1 MEVRTIYITEFD
13 MKRLRELIAEV
24 KRLDRRS
31 NEYLE
36 SLEAELSR
44 GKLVAPTD
52 VPPDVVTMNSR
63 VELVDLDTD
72 EEMVYTLV
80 FPHEA
85 DIAQSKISVLA
96 PIGTAMLG
104 YRVGDTFT
112 WQVPDGIRRLRVK
125 QILYQPEAAGDYHL

>member
-1 MEVRTIYITEFD
+1 MEERTIYITEFD
-13 MKRLRELIAEV
+13 MKRLRELIAEA
-24 KRLDRRS
+24 KRLDRRG
-31 NEYLE
+31 NDYLE

-44 GKLVAPTD
+44 GKVVAPTD

-63 VELVDLDTD
+63 VGLVDLDTE

-85 DIAQSKISVLA
+85 DITQSKISVLA
-96 PIGTAMLG
+96 PIGTAILG
-104 YRVGDTFT
+104 YRVGDTLT

>member
-1 MEVRTIYITEFD
+1 MEERTIYITEFD
-13 MKRLRELIAEV
+13 MKRLRELIAEA
-24 KRLDRRS
+24 KRLDRRG
-31 NEYLE
+31 NDYLE

-44 GKLVAPTD
+44 GKVVAPTD

-63 VELVDLDTD
+63 VGLVDLDTE

-85 DIAQSKISVLA
+85 DITQSKISVLA
-96 PIGTAMLG
+96 PIGTAILG
-104 YRVGDTFT
+104 YRVGDTLT
-112 WQVPDGIRRLRVK
+112 WQVPDGMRRLRVK

>member
-1 MEVRTIYITEFD
+1 MEERTIYITEFD
-13 MKRLRELIAEV
+13 MKRLRELIAEA
-24 KRLDRRS
+24 KRLDRRG
-31 NEYLE
+31 NDYLE

-44 GKLVAPTD
+44 GKVVAPTD

-63 VELVDLDTD
+63 VHLVDLDTE

-85 DIAQSKISVLA
+85 DITQSKISVLA
-96 PIGTAMLG
+96 PIGTAILG
-104 YRVGDTFT
+104 YRVGDTLT
-112 WQVPDGIRRLRVK
+112 WQVPDGMRRLRVK

>member
-1 MEVRTIYITEFD
+1 MEARTIYITEFD
-13 MKRLRELIAEV
+13 MKRLRALIEDA
-24 KRLDRRS
+24 KRLDRRG

-44 GKLVAPTD
+44 GKLVAPAD

-63 VELVDLDTD
+63 VYLVDLDTG

-80 FPHEA
+80 FPNEA
-85 DIAQSKISVLA
+85 NLAQSKISVLA

-112 WQVPDGIRRLRVK
+112 WRVPDGTRRLQVK
-125 QILYQPEAAGDYHL
+125 QVLYQPEAAGNYDL